1 MGGILL
7 RFPSLGVIPGAE
19 YDNGSEALLA
29 IAGAAPAKV
38 VIGDTVSVVE
48 EKAPFKPPFVAH
60 ARHFSLL
67 SAVSVGVTDRVGK
80 LYPPGIIFGDF
91 LPCMP
96 RSLVGGIGQDRGK
109 GTPSEMYG
117 LGIVSGR
124 L

>member
-48 EKAPFKPPFVAH
+48 EKAPFQPPLFAH
-60 ARHFSLL
+60 AWHFSLL
-67 SAVSVGVTDRVGK
+67 SAVSA
-80 LYPPGIIFGDF
+80 GI
-91 LPCMP
+91 
-96 RSLVGGIGQDRGK
+96 
-109 GTPSEMYG
+109 
-117 LGIVSGR
+117 SG
-124 L
+124 

>member
-1 MGGILL
+1 MGGILM

-19 YDNGSEALLA
+19 YDNGPEALLA
-29 IAGAAPAKV
+29 IAMGAAPAKV

-67 SAVSVGVTDRVGK
+67 SAISVGVTDGAGK
-80 LYPPGIIFGDF
+80 LCLPGIIFGDF

-96 RSLVGGIGQDRGK
+96 RSLVVRCCG
-109 GTPSEMYG
+109 
-117 LGIVSGR
+117 
-124 L
+124 